1 MGFLSGLT
9 GGDEASK
16 AAKLQAKGYSQAEGI
31 VTRAGDEANLYQMPF
46 YKSGTDALGR
56 IDNAM
61 AGDYSQFYQSP
72 DYQFAFDEGQRAVD
86 SSGAARGMALS
97 GAQAKA
103 LTKYGQGAATQNY
116 QNWLGNNMNLTNMG
130 FGAGSNISNNIFQTG
145 QSRAQNRLG
154 QFGAK
159 ASGYLAKGGIKNS
172 LFNTALGVGLSY
184 LPKPGG

>member
-1 MGFLSGLT
+1 MGLLSGLT
-9 GGDEASK
+9 GSDEAEK
-16 AAKLQAKGYSQAEGI
+16 AAKLQARGYREAEGI
-31 VTRAGDEANLYQMPF
+31 VTKAGETASQYQQPF

-56 IDNAM
+56 VDNAM
-61 AGDYSQFYQSP
+61 AGDFSQFYQSP

-97 GAQAKA
+97 GAQQKA
-103 LTKYGQGAATQNY
+103 LTRYGQGAATQNY
-116 QNWLGNNMNLTNMG
+116 QNWLANNFNLAQMG
-130 FGAGSNISNNIFQTG
+130 QGAGNTLSDVAFQTG
-145 QSRAQNRLG
+145 QSQANNRLG

-172 LFNTALGVGLSY
+172 LFNSALDVGLSY